1 MIFSSVL
8 FLFSFLPLVLG
19 LYYLAPNKMKN
30 FVLLIVSLI
39 FYTWGEDK
47 IVVVMLL
54 SAMIDFSCGLLIERG
69 NRKIGLALSICTNL
83 SFLLFFKY
91 FNFAFENYNYVVAT
105 LGLEGAIFHNIPQIA
120 LPIGISFYTFQTLSY
135 TIDVYRGTV
144 KANHNFINFATY
156 VTMFPQLVAG
166 PIVRYADINEQLANK
181 HISIDDFSI
190 GIERFI
196 IGLAKKVLIANTFA
210 TIADSIFT
218 LDAADVSTPFVWLG
232 IIAYSFQIYFDFSGY
247 SDMAIGLGR
256 MFGFRFLENFNYP
269 YISTSIKE
277 FWRRWHISLSSWF
290 RDYLYISLGGS
301 RVGNKRLYL
310 NLFIVFFVT
319 GLWHGASWSFVVWGL
334 FHGIFIVIERIGF
347 GDVLQKAWKPFQHL
361 YTLLVVLV
369 GWVFFRAE
377 TLSGAIEYLQQMF
390 VPSSGLAATN
400 SYLSFLYLNSYTI
413 LFLIIAI
420 ICSTP
425 VYQFFDKK
433 LQTSQGAIFRIV
445 VLFTLFILSV
455 IYLGAGSYNPFI
467 YFRF

>member
-1 MIFSSVL
+1 
-8 FLFSFLPLVLG
+8 
-19 LYYLAPNKMKN
+19 
-30 FVLLIVSLI
+30 
-39 FYTWGEDK
+39 
-47 IVVVMLL
+47 MLL
-54 SAMIDFSCGLLIERG
+54 SAIIDFSCGLIIEG
-69 NRKIGLALSICTNL
+69 GKRKLGLTISIITNL
-83 SFLLFFKY
+83 SFLFFFKY
-91 FNFAFENYNYVVAT
+91 FNFAFENYNAAIRM
-105 LGLEGAIFHNIPQIA
+105 LGLDNATWHNIPNIT

-144 KANHNFINFATY
+144 KANRNFINFATY

-166 PIVRYADINEQLANK
+166 PIVRYVDINKQLVSKN
-181 HISIDDFSI
+181 ISIDDFSE

-210 TIADSIFT
+210 TIADGIFA
-218 LDAADVSTPFVWLG
+218 LDVATISTPFVWLG

-269 YISTSIKE
+269 YISRSIKE

-290 RDYLYISLGGS
+290 RDYLYIPLGGS
-301 RVGNKRLYL
+301 RVGKKRLYL

-319 GLWHGASWSFVVWGL
+319 GLWHGASWNFIVWGL
-334 FHGIFIVIERIGF
+334 FHGLFIVIERIG
-347 GDVLQKAWKPFQHL
+347 LEEKLSKCWKPLQHL

-377 TLSGAIEYLQQMF
+377 TLSNAISYIQRMF
-390 VPSSGLAATN
+390 IPSSGLISVDSYIDFMYIN
-400 SYLSFLYLNSYTI
+400 SHTGLYFI
-413 LFLIIAI
+413 LAV

-425 VYQFFDKK
+425 IYRFFDEK
-433 LQTSQGAIFRIV
+433 LQTYQGTIIRTIA
-445 VLFTLFILSV
+445 LFALFVLSV
-455 IYLGAGSYNPFI
+455 IHLGAGSYNPFI